1 MARLPWM
8 DHLDADQE
16 KSDGIPASREVVVV
30 FLVVVATGKR
40 GARGLLGGAPISDG
54 DD

>member
-30 FLVVVATGKR
+30 FLVVVATGK
-40 GARGLLGGAPISDG
+40 GELEGCWVVHQ
-54 DD
+54 